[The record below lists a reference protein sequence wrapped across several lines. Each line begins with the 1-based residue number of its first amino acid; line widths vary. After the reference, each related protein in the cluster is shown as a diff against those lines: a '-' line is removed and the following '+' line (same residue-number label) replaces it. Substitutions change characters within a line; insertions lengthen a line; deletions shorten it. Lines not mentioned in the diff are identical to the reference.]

1 MNEKTTGIS
10 YDRLVEI
17 CTRLKDMLKED
28 YNADVIINHLD
39 TEYDLDLDFN
49 EINFIGFYEEDEEEE
64 EEKYCCIFQDILE
77 GRR

>member
-28 YNADVIINHLD
+28 YNADEIINHLD
-39 TEYDLDLDFN
+39 IEYDLDLDLN
-49 EINFIGFYEEDEEEE
+49 EINFIGFYEEEDDEKE
-64 EEKYCCIFQDILE
+64 YCCIFQDMLE

>member
-1 MNEKTTGIS
+1 MNEKITGVS

-28 YNADVIINHLD
+28 YNADTIINHLN
-39 TEYDLDLDFN
+39 TEYDLDLDLN
-49 EINFIGFYEEDEEEE
+49 EIGFIGFYEEDDEDEEE
-64 EEKYCCIFQDILE
+64 YCCIFQDMVE